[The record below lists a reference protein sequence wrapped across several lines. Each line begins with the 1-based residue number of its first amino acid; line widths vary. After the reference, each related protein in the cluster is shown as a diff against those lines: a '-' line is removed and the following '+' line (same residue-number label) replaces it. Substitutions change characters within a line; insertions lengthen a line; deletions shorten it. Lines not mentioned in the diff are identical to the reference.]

1 MSLLKAYQITHI
13 GFLKDIMRRLALRC
27 TALHL
32 LEQLAQHS
40 LLALVEV
47 ALSGSCHFFHE
58 CHFSNIG
65 NLLIIEVLLLL
76 VGGFWTILNFVD
88 VIILIDLSKR
98 INMLHQISLGF
109 ARQFAGF
116 GHLTDQ
122 ILFWFLGLT
131 CYLLQSCQV
140 GMAIVQRLQGFQL
153 KNLLLKTFRQVLL
166 VIHVFNRARLHHA
179 EIILGTCIGH
189 LPERPSQTS

>member
-1 MSLLKAYQITHI
+1 ML
-13 GFLKDIMRRLALRC
+13 RLALRC
-27 TALHL
+27 TTLHFL
-32 LEQLAQHS
+32 KQLAQHS
-40 LLALVEV
+40 LLALVKM
-47 ALSGSCHFFHE
+47 ALSSSCHFFQE
-58 CHFSNIG
+58 SHFSNIG
-65 NLLIIEVLLLL
+65 NLLIIEIILLL
-76 VGGFWTILNFVD
+76 VGCFWTILNFVD

-98 INMLHQISLGF
+98 IDMLHQISLRF
-109 ARQFAGF
+109 ARYFAGF
-116 GHLTDQ
+116 GNLTDQ
-122 ILFWFLGLT
+122 ILLWFLGLT

>member
-65 NLLIIEVLLLL
+65 NLLIIEVFLLL

-109 ARQFAGF
+109 ARQFTGF

-140 GMAIVQRLQGFQL
+140 GMAIVQRL
-153 KNLLLKTFRQVLL
+153 
-166 VIHVFNRARLHHA
+166 
-179 EIILGTCIGH
+179 
-189 LPERPSQTS
+189 